1 MKSTLFALIT
11 ILSLP
16 AFSQEA
22 SPPEPRSI
30 TVTGRAER
38 DLPADR
44 VRISAALRVVRNELA
59 DARSASQEGLSALV
73 EALAQIGVPAQKI
86 HLENHLLGREFEP
99 GPDGRRLAK
108 GFYSERQFTIELDDP
123 ALLELVH
130 GTLAENQEVSVH
142 QTNFSRQDEI
152 DVRKEL
158 RQLALEAAREKAE
171 AMAAVY
177 EQGIGLPL
185 KITEGGGLQP
195 VPFNTRNSFAA
206 MASDSIGGNVSLEA
220 MVEVTFELT
229 E

>member
-1 MKSTLFALIT
+1 MKFTLLAL
-11 ILSLP
+11 LSLLALP
-16 AFSQEA
+16 VFSQENTT
-22 SPPEPRSI
+22 PEPRII
-30 TVTGRAER
+30 TVTGHAER

-59 DARSASQEGLSALV
+59 EARSASQEGLSAIV
-73 EALAQIGVPAQKI
+73 EALGQVGVAAPKI

-99 GPDGRRLAK
+99 GPDGRRLAR
-108 GFYSERQFTIELDDP
+108 GFYSERQFTVELDDP

-130 GTLAENQEVSVH
+130 GTLAEHQDISVR
-142 QTNFSRQDEI
+142 QTAFSRKDEI

-158 RQLALEAAREKAE
+158 RQIALEAARDKAE

-185 KITEGGGLQP
+185 KISEGGGSGP
-195 VPFNTRNSFAA
+195 VPFNARNNFAA
-206 MASDSIGGNVSLEA
+206 MASDNIGGTVTLEA
-220 MVEVTFELT
+220 MVEVTFEMT